1 MEDLKKVRPDGT
13 KTSEI
18 VNALFNCKRGLL
30 KDLDCIMKSSLK
42 LLLDNGIQ
50 VDHRLSSVARD
61 NYKYLIKEFK
71 ARYLF
76 GMCPFEM
83 LVEFH
88 DLMAEAANAF
98 NEIDKINQQIK
109 AYEKDIFGTLDT
121 LFK

>member
-18 VNALFNCKRGLL
+18 VIALFNRKRGLL

-71 ARYLF
+71 AHYLF